1 MLQFGHLTKFHN
13 PEGDAI
19 MPSNLPPG
27 PASPAIVQGLQYA
40 LRPARFF
47 ASCARRFGEVF
58 TLRMPVAPGIAVMF
72 TNPEAI
78 RQIFAGDDDE
88 LRGGEASAALRPL
101 LGASSILALDGA
113 PHERQRR
120 LMMPPFHGE
129 RMLAYGDTMRAIADR
144 AIERWPI
151 GRPFPIHREMQ
162 AITLEV
168 ILRTVFGAEGARLDA
183 LRILVQRFAHVAT
196 NVLWLWPPLQVD
208 LGPLSPWGRVRRI
221 RRELDAFL
229 WAEFARRR
237 AEGVEGRDDVLSL
250 LLAARD
256 ENGEPMSDAEL
267 CDQLMTLLF
276 AGHDTTATSLAFA
289 LHNVLRHPEVLDRLR
304 TELAQ
309 GRLEYVEATAKETL
323 RLNPIV
329 SEVGRV
335 LSRPMR
341 IGGWDLP
348 AGVEASPCIYLTHR
362 RPDLWPEPERFQPE
376 RFLGRRTS
384 PYEFFPFGGGV
395 RRCLGMAF
403 ALFEMKVV
411 LAEIL
416 SRVELRLATG
426 YRMQT
431 VRRSITLAPSRGMP
445 VVVARRA
452 A

>member
-1 MLQFGHLTKFHN
+1 
-13 PEGDAI
+13 
-19 MPSNLPPG
+19 
-27 PASPAIVQGLQYA
+27 
-40 LRPARFF
+40 
-47 ASCARRFGEVF
+47 
-58 TLRMPVAPGIAVMF
+58 
-72 TNPEAI
+72 
-78 RQIFAGDDDE
+78 
-88 LRGGEASAALRPL
+88 
-101 LGASSILALDGA
+101 
-113 PHERQRR
+113 
-120 LMMPPFHGE
+120 
-129 RMLAYGDTMRAIADR
+129 
-144 AIERWPI
+144 
-151 GRPFPIHREMQ
+151 
-162 AITLEV
+162 
-168 ILRTVFGAEGARLDA
+168 
-183 LRILVQRFAHVAT
+183 
-196 NVLWLWPPLQVD
+196 
-208 LGPLSPWGRVRRI
+208 
-221 RRELDAFL
+221 
-229 WAEFARRR
+229 
-237 AEGVEGRDDVLSL
+237 VLSL

-426 YRMQT
+426 
-431 VRRSITLAPSRGMP
+431 
-445 VVVARRA
+445 
-452 A
+452 

>member
-1 MLQFGHLTKFHN
+1 
-13 PEGDAI
+13 
-19 MPSNLPPG
+19 MPSSQTLPPG
-27 PASPAIVQGLQYA
+27 PASPAVVQGLQYA

-47 ASCARRFGEVF
+47 STCSERFGEVF
-58 TLRMPVAPGIAVMF
+58 TVRMPVAPSTVVMF

-78 RQIFAGDDDE
+78 RQIFAGDENE
-88 LRGGEASAALRPL
+88 LRGGESSVALRPL

-113 PHERQRR
+113 RHERQRR

-129 RMLAYGDTMRAIADR
+129 RMLAYGETMCAIADH
-144 AIERWPI
+144 AIQRWPI

-162 AITLEV
+162 AIALEV
-168 ILRTVFGAEGARLDA
+168 ILRTVFGAEGTRLDA
-183 LRILVQRFAHVAT
+183 LRILLQRFARLAT
-196 NVLWLWPPLQVD
+196 NLLWLWPPLQVD
-208 LGPLSPWGRVRRI
+208 LGPLSPWGRLVRV

-229 WAEFARRR
+229 FAEFARRR
-237 AEGVEGRDDVLSL
+237 AESIAGRDDVLSL
-250 LLAARD
+250 LLVARD
-256 ENGEPMSDAEL
+256 EDGEPMSDAEL
-267 CDQLMTLLF
+267 RDQMMTLLF
-276 AGHDTTATSLAFA
+276 AGHETTATALAFA
-289 LHNVLRHPEVLDRLR
+289 FHNVLRHPEVLDRLR
-304 TELAQ
+304 AELAQ
-309 GRLEYVEATAKETL
+309 GKPEYVEATAKETL

-348 AGVEASPCIYLTHR
+348 AGVAAAPCIYLTHR
-362 RPDLWPEPERFQPE
+362 RPDLWPEPERFDPE
-376 RFLGRRTS
+376 RFVGRRTS

-403 ALFEMKVV
+403 ALYEMKIV
-411 LAEIL
+411 LAQVL

-426 YRMQT
+426 YRMQP

>member
-1 MLQFGHLTKFHN
+1 
-13 PEGDAI
+13 
-19 MPSNLPPG
+19 
-27 PASPAIVQGLQYA
+27 
-40 LRPARFF
+40 
-47 ASCARRFGEVF
+47 
-58 TLRMPVAPGIAVMF
+58 MPVAPRVVVMF
-72 TNPEAI
+72 TNPDAI
-78 RQIFAGDDDE
+78 RQIFSGDEDD
-88 LRGGEASAALRPL
+88 LRGGESSAALRPI
-101 LGASSILALDGA
+101 LGPTSILALDGA
-113 PHERQRR
+113 HHERQRR

-129 RMLAYGDTMRAIADR
+129 RMLAYVETIRAIADQ

-151 GRPFPIHREMQ
+151 GRAFPIHQEMQ

-183 LRILVQRFAHVAT
+183 LRVLVQRFAGVSS

-229 WAEFARRR
+229 FEEFNRRR
-237 AEGVEGRDDVLSL
+237 AEGTAGRNDVLSL

-256 ENGEPMSDAEL
+256 EDGKPMSDTEL
-267 CDQLMTLLF
+267 RDQMVTLLF
-276 AGHDTTATSLAFA
+276 AGYETTATSLAFA
-289 LHNVLRHPEVLDRLR
+289 FHNVLRHPDVLERLR
-304 TELAQ
+304 TEVMQ
-309 GRLEYVEATAKETL
+309 GRLEFVEATAKETL
-323 RLNPIV
+323 RLNPVV

-348 AGVEASPCIYLTHR
+348 AGVAATPCIYLTHR
-362 RPDLWPEPERFQPE
+362 RPDVWPEPERFDPD
-376 RFLGRRTS
+376 RFVGRRTS
-384 PYEFFPFGGGV
+384 PYEFLPFGGGV

-403 ALFEMKVV
+403 ALFEMKTV
-411 LAEIL
+411 LARVL
-416 SRVELRLATG
+416 SRVELRLAAG
-426 YRMQT
+426 YRMQP

>member
-1 MLQFGHLTKFHN
+1 MERTS
-13 PEGDAI
+13 I
-19 MPSNLPPG
+19 MASTLPPG
-27 PASPAIVQGLQYA
+27 PASPSFVQGLEYA

-47 ASCARRFGEVF
+47 ATCSQRFGEAF
-58 TLRMPVAPGIAVMF
+58 TVRMPVAPRVVVMF
-72 TNPEAI
+72 TNPETI
-78 RQIFAGDDDE
+78 RQIFTGDEED
-88 LRGGEASAALRPL
+88 LRGGESSAALRPI

-113 PHERQRR
+113 RHERQRR

-168 ILRTVFGAEGARLDA
+168 ILRTMFGAEGERLDA
-183 LRILVQRFAHVAT
+183 LRTHVERFARVSS

-208 LGPLSPWGRVRRI
+208 LGRFSPWGRVRRI
-221 RRELDAFL
+221 RREFDAFL
-229 WAEFARRR
+229 FDEFARRR
-237 AEGVEGRDDVLSL
+237 AEGVAGRDDILSL

-256 ENGEPMSDAEL
+256 ESGEPMTDEEL
-267 CDQLMTLLF
+267 RDQMMTLLF

-289 LHNVLRHPEVLDRLR
+289 FHNVLAHRDVLDRLR
-304 TELAQ
+304 AELAE
-309 GRLEYVEATAKETL
+309 GRSEYVEATAKETL

-348 AGVEASPCIYLTHR
+348 AGVAATPCIYLTHR
-362 RPDLWPEPERFQPE
+362 RPDLWPEPERFDPE
-376 RFLGRRTS
+376 RFVGRRTS

-403 ALFEMKVV
+403 ALYEIRIV
-411 LAEIL
+411 LSQVL

-426 YRMQT
+426 YRMQP

>member
-1 MLQFGHLTKFHN
+1 
-13 PEGDAI
+13 
-19 MPSNLPPG
+19 MPTTHALPPG
-27 PASPAIVQGLQYA
+27 PASPTLVQGLQYA

-47 ASCARRFGEVF
+47 ATCGDRYGETF
-58 TLRMPVAPGIAVMF
+58 TMRLPVAPSTVVMF

-78 RQIFAGDDDE
+78 REIFAGDEDD
-88 LRGGEASAALRPL
+88 LRGGESSTALRPL

-113 PHERQRR
+113 HHERQRR

-151 GRPFPIHREMQ
+151 GQPFPIHREMQ

-168 ILRTVFGAEGARLDA
+168 IMRTVFGAEGARLDT
-183 LRILVQRFAHVAT
+183 LRTLLQRFARIAT
-196 NVLWLWPPLQVD
+196 NLLWLWPPLQVD
-208 LGPLSPWGRVRRI
+208 LGPLSPWGRLVRT

-229 WAEFARRR
+229 FAEFVRRR
-237 AEGVEGRDDVLSL
+237 AEGVAGRDDVLSL

-256 ENGEPMSDAEL
+256 EKGEPMSDAEL
-267 CDQLMTLLF
+267 RDQMMTLLF
-276 AGHDTTATSLAFA
+276 AGHETTATSLAFA
-289 LHNVLRHPEVLDRLR
+289 FHNVLRHPAVLDRLR
-304 TELAQ
+304 AELAQ
-309 GRLEYVEATAKETL
+309 GKPEYVEATAKETL

-335 LSRPMR
+335 LARPMR

-348 AGVEASPCIYLTHR
+348 AGVAATPCIYLTHR
-362 RPDLWPEPERFQPE
+362 RPDLWPEPERFDPE
-376 RFLGRRTS
+376 RFIGRRPS
-384 PYEFFPFGGGV
+384 PYEYFPFGGGV

-411 LAEIL
+411 LGEVL
-416 SRVELRLATG
+416 SRVELRLAPG
-426 YRMQT
+426 YRMQP
-431 VRRSITLAPSRGMP
+431 VRRSITLAPSQGMP

>member
-1 MLQFGHLTKFHN
+1 MASGST
-13 PEGDAI
+13 
-19 MPSNLPPG
+19 LPPG
-27 PASPAIVQGLQYA
+27 PGSPSLVQGLEYA

-47 ASCARRFGEVF
+47 STCSRRFGETF
-58 TLRMPVAPGIAVMF
+58 TVRMPVAPRVVVMF
-72 TNPEAI
+72 TNPDAI
-78 RQIFAGDDDE
+78 RQIFSGDEDD
-88 LRGGEASAALRPL
+88 LRGGESSAALRPI
-101 LGASSILALDGA
+101 LGPSSILALDGVH
-113 PHERQRR
+113 HERQRR

-129 RMLAYGDTMRAIADR
+129 RMLAYGETIRAIADQ

-151 GRPFPIHREMQ
+151 GRAFPIHQEMQ

-183 LRILVQRFAHVAT
+183 LRVLVQRFAGVSS

-229 WAEFARRR
+229 FEEFNRRR
-237 AEGVEGRDDVLSL
+237 AEGTAGRDDVLSL

-256 ENGEPMSDAEL
+256 EDGQPMSDTEL
-267 CDQLMTLLF
+267 RDQMVTLLF
-276 AGHDTTATSLAFA
+276 AGYETTATSLAFA
-289 LHNVLRHPEVLDRLR
+289 FHNVLRHPDVLERLR
-304 TELAQ
+304 TEVMQ
-309 GRLEYVEATAKETL
+309 GRLEFVEATAKETL
-323 RLNPIV
+323 RLNPVV

-348 AGVEASPCIYLTHR
+348 AGVAATPCIYLTHR
-362 RPDLWPEPERFQPE
+362 RPDLWPEPERFDPD
-376 RFLGRRTS
+376 RFVGRRTS
-384 PYEFFPFGGGV
+384 PYEFLPFGGGV

-403 ALFEMKVV
+403 ALFEMKTV
-411 LAEIL
+411 LARVL
-416 SRVELRLATG
+416 SRVELRLAAG
-426 YRMQT
+426 YRMQP

>member
-1 MLQFGHLTKFHN
+1 
-13 PEGDAI
+13 
-19 MPSNLPPG
+19 MPMTHALPPG
-27 PASPAIVQGLQYA
+27 PASPALVQGLQYA

-47 ASCARRFGEVF
+47 ATCGDRFGETF
-58 TLRMPVAPGIAVMF
+58 TMRLPIAPSTVVMF

-78 RQIFAGDDDE
+78 REIFAGDEDD
-88 LRGGEASAALRPL
+88 LRGGESSTALRPL

-113 PHERQRR
+113 HHERQRR

-151 GRPFPIHREMQ
+151 GHPFPIHREMQ

-168 ILRTVFGAEGARLDA
+168 IMRTVFGAEGARLDT
-183 LRILVQRFAHVAT
+183 LRTLLQRFARIAT
-196 NVLWLWPPLQVD
+196 NLLWLWPPLQVD
-208 LGPLSPWGRVRRI
+208 LGPLSPWGRLVRT

-229 WAEFARRR
+229 FAEFARRR
-237 AEGVEGRDDVLSL
+237 AEGVAGRDDVLSL

-256 ENGEPMSDAEL
+256 EKGEPMSDAEL
-267 CDQLMTLLF
+267 RDQMMTLLF
-276 AGHDTTATSLAFA
+276 AGHETTATSLAFA
-289 LHNVLRHPEVLDRLR
+289 FHNVLRHPAVLDRLR
-304 TELAQ
+304 AELAQ
-309 GRLEYVEATAKETL
+309 GKPEYVEATAKETL

-335 LSRPMR
+335 LARPMR

-348 AGVEASPCIYLTHR
+348 AGVAATPCIYLTHR
-362 RPDLWPEPERFQPE
+362 RPDLWPEPERFDPE
-376 RFLGRRTS
+376 RFIGRRPS
-384 PYEFFPFGGGV
+384 PYEYFPFGGGV

-411 LAEIL
+411 LGEVL
-416 SRVELRLATG
+416 SRVELRLAPG
-426 YRMQT
+426 YRMQP
-431 VRRSITLAPSRGMP
+431 VRRSITLAPSQGMP
-445 VVVARRA
+445 VVVSRRA

>member
-1 MLQFGHLTKFHN
+1 MASGST
-13 PEGDAI
+13 
-19 MPSNLPPG
+19 LPPG
-27 PASPAIVQGLQYA
+27 PGSPSLVQGLEYA

-47 ASCARRFGEVF
+47 STCSQRFGETF
-58 TLRMPVAPGIAVMF
+58 TVRMPVAPRVVVMF
-72 TNPEAI
+72 TNPDAI
-78 RQIFAGDDDE
+78 RQIFSGDEDD
-88 LRGGEASAALRPL
+88 LRGGESSAALRPI
-101 LGASSILALDGA
+101 LGPSSILALDGVH
-113 PHERQRR
+113 HERQRR

-129 RMLAYGDTMRAIADR
+129 RMLAYGETIRAIADQ

-151 GRPFPIHREMQ
+151 GRAFPIHQEMQ

-183 LRILVQRFAHVAT
+183 LRVLVQRFAGVSS

-229 WAEFARRR
+229 FEEFNRRR
-237 AEGVEGRDDVLSL
+237 AEGTAGRDDVLSL

-256 ENGEPMSDAEL
+256 EDGQPMSDTEL
-267 CDQLMTLLF
+267 RDQMVTLLF
-276 AGHDTTATSLAFA
+276 AGYETTATSLAFA
-289 LHNVLRHPEVLDRLR
+289 FHNVLRHPDVLERLR
-304 TELAQ
+304 TEVMQ
-309 GRLEYVEATAKETL
+309 GRLEFVEATAKETL
-323 RLNPIV
+323 RLNPVV

-348 AGVEASPCIYLTHR
+348 AGVAATPCIYLTHR
-362 RPDLWPEPERFQPE
+362 RPDLWPEPERFDPD
-376 RFLGRRTS
+376 RFVGRRTS
-384 PYEFFPFGGGV
+384 PYEFLPFGGGV

-403 ALFEMKVV
+403 ALFEMKTV
-411 LAEIL
+411 LARVL
-416 SRVELRLATG
+416 SRVELRLAAG
-426 YRMQT
+426 YRMQP

>member
-1 MLQFGHLTKFHN
+1 MRQFGHLTKFHN

-47 ASCARRFGEVF
+47 ASCAQRFGEVF

-129 RMLAYGDTMRAIADR
+129 RMLAYGDTMRAIADC

-183 LRILVQRFAHVAT
+183 LRMLVQRFAHVAT

-376 RFLGRRTS
+376 RFVGRRTS

>member
-1 MLQFGHLTKFHN
+1 MASV
-13 PEGDAI
+13 P
-19 MPSNLPPG
+19 NLPPG
-27 PASPAIVQGLQYA
+27 PASPSLVQGLEYA

-47 ASCARRFGEVF
+47 STCSQRFGETF
-58 TLRMPVAPGIAVMF
+58 TVRMPVAPSTVVMF

-78 RQIFAGDDDE
+78 RQIFCGDEDE
-88 LRGGEASAALRPL
+88 LRGGESSAALRPI
-101 LGASSILALDGA
+101 LGASSILALDGKR
-113 PHERQRR
+113 HERQRR

-151 GRPFPIHREMQ
+151 GRPFPIHHEMQ

-183 LRILVQRFAHVAT
+183 LRILVQRFARVT
-196 NVLWLWPPLQVD
+196 SNVLWLWPPLQVD

-229 WAEFARRR
+229 FAEFARRR
-237 AEGVEGRDDVLSL
+237 AEGVAGRDDILSL

-256 ENGEPMSDAEL
+256 ENGESMSDAEL
-267 CDQLMTLLF
+267 SDQMMTLIF

-289 LHNVLRHPEVLDRLR
+289 FHNVLRHPEILERLR
-304 TELAQ
+304 GELAQ
-309 GRLEYVEATAKETL
+309 GRLELVEATAKETL

-348 AGVEASPCIYLTHR
+348 AGVAAAPCIYLTHR
-362 RPDLWPEPERFQPE
+362 RPDLWPEPERFDPD
-376 RFLGRRTS
+376 RFVGRRTS

-403 ALFEMKVV
+403 ALYEMKVV
-411 LAEIL
+411 LSEVL
-416 SRVELRLATG
+416 TRVELRLATG
-426 YRMQT
+426 YRMQP

>member
-1 MLQFGHLTKFHN
+1 MASG
-13 PEGDAI
+13 
-19 MPSNLPPG
+19 PSLPPG
-27 PASPAIVQGLQYA
+27 PASPSLVQGLEYA

-47 ASCARRFGEVF
+47 STCSRRFGETF
-58 TLRMPVAPGIAVMF
+58 TVRMPVAPSTVVMF

-78 RQIFAGDDDE
+78 RQIFAGDEEE
-88 LRGGEASAALRPL
+88 LRGGESSAALRPI
-101 LGASSILALDGA
+101 LGTSSILALDGA
-113 PHERQRR
+113 HHERQRR

-129 RMLAYGDTMRAIADR
+129 RMLAYGETMRAIAER
-144 AIERWPI
+144 AVERWPI

-168 ILRTVFGAEGARLDA
+168 ILRTVFGAEGERLDA
-183 LRILVQRFAHVAT
+183 LRILVQRFARVSS

-221 RRELDAFL
+221 RREFDAFL
-229 WAEFARRR
+229 FDEFARRR
-237 AEGVEGRDDVLSL
+237 AEGVAGRDDILSL

-256 ENGEPMSDAEL
+256 ENGEPMSDEEL
-267 CDQLMTLLF
+267 RDQMITLLF

-289 LHNVLRHPEVLDRLR
+289 FHNVLGHPEVLDRLR
-304 TELAQ
+304 AELAQ
-309 GRLEYVEATAKETL
+309 GKSEYVDATAKETL

-348 AGVEASPCIYLTHR
+348 AGVAAAPCIYLTHR
-362 RPDLWPEPERFQPE
+362 RPDLWPEPERFDPE
-376 RFLGRRTS
+376 RFVGRRTS

-403 ALFEMKVV
+403 ALYEIRIV
-411 LAEIL
+411 LSEVL
-416 SRVELRLATG
+416 FRVELRLATG
-426 YRMQT
+426 YRMQP